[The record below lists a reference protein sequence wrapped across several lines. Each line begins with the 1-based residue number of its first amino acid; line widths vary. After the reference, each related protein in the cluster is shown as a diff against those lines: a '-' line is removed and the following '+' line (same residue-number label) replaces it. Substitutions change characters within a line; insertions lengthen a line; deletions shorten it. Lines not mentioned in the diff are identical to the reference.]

1 MFTSEVITMKE
12 NKYAT
17 SWMEAIAPPP
27 DLYGKSRA
35 IARNIILSV
44 ASRFTRKTKDDF
56 LRCLFCHYV
65 FDDQIKDFEKIIIE
79 LKNIG
84 SFIDTDT
91 CIKMLEGKTKIDNK
105 YFHLSFDD
113 GFRNHFTNALPILKL
128 HKVPAIFFVPS
139 SLIEANYED
148 AKHYCRNTTQYNAV
162 IEMLKWSDLR
172 KTLSDGYEIGSH
184 TKTHARFSD
193 ISNNKL
199 KMEDEIIGSK
209 KELEINLHYECKY
222 ISYPFGRLADADNE
236 SLKSVK
242 EAGYKAC
249 FGAHRGTVRSGSSG
263 KFSIPRHQFEQ
274 QWPMSHIKYFAL
286 GNMEC
291 EI

>member
-1 MFTSEVITMKE
+1 MKE

-17 SWMEAIAPPP
+17 LWKEVIVAPH
-27 DLYGKSRA
+27 DLYGKSRV
-35 IARNIILSV
+35 IARNSILFV
-44 ASRFTRKTKDDF
+44 ASKFARKTKDNF

-65 FDDQIKDFEKIIIE
+65 FDDQKKDFEKIITE

-84 SFIDTDT
+84 SFINTDT
-91 CIKMLEGKTKIDNK
+91 CIKMLEGKIKIDNK

-113 GFRNHFTNALPILKL
+113 GFRNNFTNALPILKL
-128 HKVPAIFFVPS
+128 QKVPAIFFVPS

-148 AKHYCRNTTQYNAV
+148 ARYYCRNTTQYNAV
-162 IEMLKWSDLR
+162 IEMLKWNDLHEI
-172 KTLSDGYEIGSH
+172 LSYGYEIGSH

-193 ISNNKL
+193 ISINKS
-199 KMEDEIIGSK
+199 KMEDEILGSK
-209 KELEINLHYECKY
+209 KELEHNLNYECKY

-236 SLKSVK
+236 SLKFAK

-249 FGAHRGTVRSGSSG
+249 FGAHRGTVRSESSG
-263 KFSIPRHQFEQ
+263 KFSIPRHHFEP
-274 QWPMSHIKYFAL
+274 QWPMSHIKYFVL
-286 GNMEC
+286 GNMER